1 MKSLLHLP
9 LTAFVGILLLALPV
23 VGATPSGTLV
33 VGVIEEVTT
42 MDPAIDY
49 TFGSGPLFRAAYER
63 LVNFNSVTGQIEPQ
77 LATSWSVSDDGS
89 IYTFYLREGV
99 TFHDGAAFDANAVKT
114 AYDRVMSIN
123 EGPAWMLNDYVESI
137 DVVDGTTVQF
147 TLKTYPFVPFLRVLS
162 SYWGMCIP
170 SPAAITE
177 NQGDDMGKAWF
188 RNHMVGTGPYQ
199 LTEWIEGQQMVF
211 DRYDGYWGGW
221 DGQHVDRV
229 VLRKVLDTTTMALLI
244 DRGDLDVAY
253 GIPLEELT
261 SLAGNVAVTV
271 EVHDTFTTNMIAMN
285 TTSGPLSDVRV
296 RRALS
301 YAFDYESAMEVFAG
315 YTTPLV
321 GQIPVGM
328 PGYDGDL
335 PRYRYNLDMARE
347 LLGEAGYAGGFELE
361 YTWVTEEP
369 EGRRV
374 GVLWQS
380 ALRELGIDLTITEV
394 TVAGHWDR
402 ISDPALTPDLAN
414 YRWGID
420 YPDAS
425 SILVPL
431 YHGGYGPPAGYN
443 ISRFSDERVNDLL
456 AASEKEADE
465 AKRLRMLSE
474 IQALLLNDAT
484 NIWITAVPVTVCLRG
499 NVEGYVFEP
508 AAFSSFNFYDIYK
521 D

>member
-1 MKSLLHLP
+1 MRCFLYRCTLVL
-9 LTAFVGILLLALPV
+9 VGMVWLATPV
-23 VGATPSGTLV
+23 VAATPPDTLV

-49 TFGSGPLFRAAYER
+49 TFGSGPLFRAVYER
-63 LVNFNSVTGQIEPQ
+63 LVNFNSTVGVIEPQ
-77 LATSWSVSDDGS
+77 LATSWEVSDDGRV
-89 IYTFYLREGV
+89 YTFYLREGV
-99 TFHDGAAFDANAVKT
+99 TFHDGTVFDASAVKT

-137 DVVDGTTVQF
+137 DVVDEGTVQF
-147 TLKTYPFVPFLRVLS
+147 TLKTYPFVPFLRMLS

-170 SPAAITE
+170 SPTAIVE
-177 NQGDDMGKAWF
+177 NAGDDEGRSWF

-199 LTEWIEGQQMVF
+199 LTEWVEGQQIVL
-211 DRYDGYWGGW
+211 DAYEGYWGGW
-221 DGQHVDRV
+221 DGEHVDRI

-244 DRGDLDVAY
+244 ERGDLDVAY

-261 SLAGNVAVTV
+261 NLAGKPGIDV

-285 TTSGPLSDVRV
+285 TTKGPLSDVRV

-315 YTTPLV
+315 YATPLI
-321 GQIPVGM
+321 GQIPSGM
-328 PGYDGDL
+328 LGHDAEL
-335 PRYRYNLDMARE
+335 PRYRYNLEMARE
-347 LLGEAGYAGGFELE
+347 LLAEAGYAGGFDLE

-380 ALRELGIDLTITEV
+380 TLSQLGIDLTITEV

-402 ISDPALTPDLAN
+402 ISDPDLTPDLAN

-420 YPDAS
+420 YPDPS

-431 YHGGYGPPAGYN
+431 YHGRSAPPAGYN
-443 ISRFSDERVNDLL
+443 ISRFSDERVNELID
-456 AASEKEADE
+456 ASEKEADE
-465 AKRLRMLSE
+465 AKRLRMLST
-474 IQALLLNDAT
+474 IQALLLDDAT
-484 NIWITAVPVTVCLRG
+484 NIWITAVPIGVCLRS

-508 AAFSSFNFYDIYK
+508 AAFSSFNFYDMYK